1 MGIFK
6 QLKINQTF
14 HYIKIIEG
22 EIYNQFGIS
31 SLKKT
36 ISDAL
41 RNPWSPVVLC

>member
-14 HYIKIIEG
+14 HYIKIID

-36 ISDAL
+36 ISAAL